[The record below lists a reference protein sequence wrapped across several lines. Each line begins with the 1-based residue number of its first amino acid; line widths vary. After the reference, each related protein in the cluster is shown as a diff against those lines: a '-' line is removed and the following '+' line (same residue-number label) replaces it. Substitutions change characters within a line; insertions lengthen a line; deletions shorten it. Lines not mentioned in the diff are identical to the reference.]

1 MTEKSLTFKKG
12 TGNVKHNNREET
24 FERDNIDI
32 SRKENNI
39 TIVKEDLK
47 ELYKNE
53 FSQATEDYNNKPKK
67 NGKKKTKNEQKGDY
81 FQEIKKN
88 KNGQKLY
95 YELVIQIGDMNDT
108 NCSGNTENEVAI
120 LTKYAEEFLVRFPN
134 LKVFNAVIHMDE
146 ETPHLHIDYVP
157 VAENCKR
164 GISKQNSQTKAFEQ
178 IYQNETPPPKAEE
191 AQKLFFKREREH
203 LKAKM
208 LEKFITPKVEKE
220 SHGDFTVDEYKFL
233 AKQCVRDRDHVL
245 SKISKEIDFK
255 FPPVPFTKDKFIITS
270 NQISDIKNFVY
281 AGEQNVIKNEYEIK
295 RLKEEMVVVERS
307 RDYFKETNLS
317 MKYKQKDLLLEE
329 LKKQLENKNAELQI
343 IKNTPNA
350 ELENAKKKIKE
361 LELAARQKKE
371 QEELKA
377 KELVDKKPERLARK
391 NLQDNKNIRLEKY
404 DNHFISMINKESTK
418 ILDKVFEDVEEGS
431 SIKEDSFLEI
441 FDNLLDRLKETFKE
455 FVDLFDYK
463 TFNGG
468 NRDLMETEVDKLK
481 ETYEDRYNII
491 IDKSHSK
498 QR

>member
-67 NGKKKTKNEQKGDY
+67 SGKKKTKNEQKGDY
-81 FQEIKKN
+81 YQEIKKN

-377 KELVDKKPERLARK
+377 KEYENKKLDRLK
-391 NLQDNKNIRLEKY
+391 QKEFQDNKNIRLEKY
-404 DNHFISMINKESTK
+404 DTHFIDMIKTNATELFE
-418 ILDKVFEDVEEGS
+418 IEFEDFTKGS
-431 SIKEDSFLEI
+431 YLKKNDFEDLV
-441 FDNLLDRLKETFKE
+441 DN
-455 FVDLFDYK
+455 VV
-463 TFNGG
+463 N
-468 NRDLMETEVDKLK
+468 KLK
-481 ETYEDRYNII
+481 EMYKDFADLFNYKNLNGVECNLIVEVVDIVAEQYEEY
-491 IDKSHSK
+491 K
-498 QR
+498 QKTTSRERQ